1 MPVNPIALRHGV
13 KPRVVERRLAP
24 HGETRGTALQP
35 AELEI
40 LDRAGLIEPFLRA
53 GVRIRHI
60 QLLGPGLREI
70 AGAGLPGL
78 ILASGCLLGW
88 WRRRHKMICMRQ
100 QDDPIADRGSGGDLT
115 RQPFVR

>member
-40 LDRAGLIEPFLRA
+40 LDRAGLIA
-53 GVRIRHI
+53 TVRIWV
-60 QLLGPGLREI
+60 
-70 AGAGLPGL
+70 AALPCP
-78 ILASGCLLGW
+78 ARCW
-88 WRRRHKMICMRQ
+88 ARWR
-100 QDDPIADRGSGGDLT
+100 
-115 RQPFVR
+115 